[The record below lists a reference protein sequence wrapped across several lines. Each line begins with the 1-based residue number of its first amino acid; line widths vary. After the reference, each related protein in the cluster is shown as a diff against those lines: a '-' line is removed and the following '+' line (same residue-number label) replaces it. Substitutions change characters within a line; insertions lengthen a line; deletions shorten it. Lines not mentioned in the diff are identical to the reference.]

1 MFFHKLQSE
10 TTWEKGRPGWNRVTD
25 ASPGPWLCIPLGERE
40 LGDGAPEKLTNS
52 SYRTVSWSHLMT
64 SLEKEAGQARRDCT
78 RENSGIYRIK
88 IFSVSEA

>member
-1 MFFHKLQSE
+1 
-10 TTWEKGRPGWNRVTD
+10 
-25 ASPGPWLCIPLGERE
+25 
-40 LGDGAPEKLTNS
+40 
-52 SYRTVSWSHLMT
+52 MT